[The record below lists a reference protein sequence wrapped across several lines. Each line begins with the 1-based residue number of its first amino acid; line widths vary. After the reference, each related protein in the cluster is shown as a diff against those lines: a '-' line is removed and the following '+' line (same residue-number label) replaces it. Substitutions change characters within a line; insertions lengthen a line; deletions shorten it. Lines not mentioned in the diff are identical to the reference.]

1 MPGGRYRNHDPKTP
15 FYDEAT
21 QPAPVERVRGV
32 RDVMQEA
39 LNKKMWIYDPSH
51 KEWYS
56 PEEFNDKFGRISQG
70 FEAFVAQV
78 QIREPYEGVK
88 AALQRLLDM
97 QVRLDNYL
105 VRIID
110 YYKAK
115 K

>member
-1 MPGGRYRNHDPKTP
+1 MPGGRYRTSESKPP
-15 FYDEAT
+15 FADEYS
-21 QPAPVERVRGV
+21 QHAPVERTRTV

-39 LNKKMWIYDPSH
+39 LQKKMWIYDPSH

-56 PEEFNDKFGRISQG
+56 PEEFNDKFGRITQG

-78 QIREPYEGVK
+78 QVREPYEGVK

-97 QVRLDNYL
+97 QVKLDNYL